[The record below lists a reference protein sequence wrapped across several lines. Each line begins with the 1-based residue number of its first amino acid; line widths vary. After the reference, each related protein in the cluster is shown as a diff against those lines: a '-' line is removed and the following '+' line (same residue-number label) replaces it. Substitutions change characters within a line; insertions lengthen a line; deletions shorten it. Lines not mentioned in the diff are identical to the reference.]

1 MSANIEEGREEF
13 ARGSLTAEGLRN
25 ASYALREIIDGM
37 DEGLGDHP
45 ELVQQLLSEGVYYKF
60 QEEHRQVKLV
70 PDFLLTLA
78 DAMDTEAETV
88 GENEG
93 EVIIRLRVGGKK
105 RVAAGPTE
113 TQRNEMSNVTMDDI
127 KKVIEAILDK
137 RK

>member
-25 ASYALREIIDGM
+25 ASYALQEIIDGM
-37 DEGLGDHP
+37 DAGLGDHP
-45 ELVQQLLSEGVYYKF
+45 ELVQQLLFEGVYYKF

-78 DAMDTEAETV
+78 NAMDAEAETV

-105 RVAAGPTE
+105 KVAAGPTE